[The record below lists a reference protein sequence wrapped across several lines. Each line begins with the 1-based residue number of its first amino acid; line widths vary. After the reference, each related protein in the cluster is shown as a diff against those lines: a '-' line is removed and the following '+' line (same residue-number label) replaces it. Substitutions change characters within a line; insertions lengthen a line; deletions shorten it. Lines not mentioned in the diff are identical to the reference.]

1 MFIMRIYY
9 GWLFSNALMFLSFEG
24 MQSLAFNILWIILS
38 TLSLCTVELREQMRR
53 EKDGKREK
61 SERKRKQF
69 WPLGEV
75 ELECV
80 LNEPVAAR
88 TNDESR
94 PRLEA
99 AIQHHVCCHSARM
112 QGHLKYTQ
120 HNTPVMLVTHM
131 GS

>member
-1 MFIMRIYY
+1 MRIYY

-69 WPLGEV
+69 
-75 ELECV
+75 
-80 LNEPVAAR
+80 
-88 TNDESR
+88 
-94 PRLEA
+94 
-99 AIQHHVCCHSARM
+99 
-112 QGHLKYTQ
+112 
-120 HNTPVMLVTHM
+120 
-131 GS
+131 